1 MIDMTPGPPSDLP
14 LHVLVIGGGIGGL
27 CLAQGLKG
35 AGVSVAVYERNR
47 ARNDWL
53 QGYRIHIDPHGS
65 RALHEC
71 LPRERWDAFIATAG
85 KPTAGFG
92 FLTERLRELLF
103 LGRDLIAGD
112 ENDPVASHHSISRIT
127 LRQVLLGGMDDL
139 IHTGK
144 EFVKYERTPDGK
156 VRAVFSDGTSA
167 TGDVLVAADGA
178 NSKVRQQ
185 YLPQAHRIDTGVVA
199 IAGKLPLNEETRAW
213 LPRRLYTSV
222 NNVMA
227 PKDCFLFVA
236 VWEGDRKRLEVAA
249 PAGIGSNDEDP
260 GLPAGMLFDNTQDYV
275 FWAYAAKGG
284 AYPATDLES
293 GDGRTLQRLVES
305 MIRDWHPSLIKLV
318 AESDPSTIAPVRIR
332 SMAPVEPWQTTN
344 VTLIGDAIHNMT
356 PMAGIGANTAL
367 RDASLLCRKLA
378 ATDRGQS
385 PLLPALGEYE
395 REMLDYGFAAVKL
408 SLRNAHQATSGSR
421 LSRGAFRTVLRIV
434 NAVSPLKRQMARSM
448 GS

>member
-1 MIDMTPGPPSDLP
+1 M
-14 LHVLVIGGGIGGL
+14 
-27 CLAQGLKG
+27 
-35 AGVSVAVYERNR
+35 SVAVYERNR

-53 QGYRIHIDPHGS
+53 QGYRIHINPHGS

-71 LPRERWDAFIATAG
+71 LPRERWDAFIAAAG

-92 FLTERLRELLF
+92 FLTEQLRELLF

-178 NSKVRQQ
+178 NSKVRQR

-236 VWEGDRKRLEVAA
+236 VWEG
-249 PAGIGSNDEDP
+249 
-260 GLPAGMLFDNTQDYV
+260 
-275 FWAYAAKGG
+275 
-284 AYPATDLES
+284 
-293 GDGRTLQRLVES
+293 
-305 MIRDWHPSLIKLV
+305 
-318 AESDPSTIAPVRIR
+318 IA
-332 SMAPVEPWQTTN
+332 
-344 VTLIGDAIHNMT
+344 
-356 PMAGIGANTAL
+356 
-367 RDASLLCRKLA
+367 
-378 ATDRGQS
+378 
-385 PLLPALGEYE
+385 
-395 REMLDYGFAAVKL
+395 
-408 SLRNAHQATSGSR
+408 SGSR
-421 LSRGAFRTVLRIV
+421 WQPPQASGATMRTPGCRPGCCSTTRRTTSSGRTQRRVAPIRPQTSKAVTAAPCSDSSSR
-434 NAVSPLKRQMARSM
+434 
-448 GS
+448 